1 VAKAAGVETYQTCT
15 DAMARAELRAAKRM
29 GARMLSLGDA
39 LYPAPLTDIKDP
51 PPVLWTLGDLS
62 LLTRPIIA
70 IVGTRNASSLGA
82 RMARHLATDLG
93 KAGFVVVSGLARGID
108 ALAHHATLETGT
120 IAVQAGGLDILY
132 PAENAGLA
140 RDIGKCGLRISEHP
154 FGLEPQARHFP
165 QRNRLVSGLAQ
176 AVVVVEAAA
185 KSGSL
190 ITAKIALDQGR
201 DVLAVPGHPMD
212 SRASGCNILLR
223 DGAVLVRNAQDVIE
237 ALQDG
242 FVPQPPLPLGPPAA
256 APKPQPSPPPQPAM
270 PQDTVEAAIL
280 VHLGVQPI
288 AEDQLIR
295 DIGHDARTVSQA
307 LVMLEMTQKIERSA
321 GGMVRLVE

>member
-1 VAKAAGVETYQTCT
+1 
-15 DAMARAELRAAKRM
+15 
-29 GARMLSLGDA
+29 
-39 LYPAPLTDIKDP
+39 
-51 PPVLWTLGDLS
+51 
-62 LLTRPIIA
+62 
-70 IVGTRNASSLGA
+70 
-82 RMARHLATDLG
+82 
-93 KAGFVVVSGLARGID
+93 
-108 ALAHHATLETGT
+108 
-120 IAVQAGGLDILY
+120 
-132 PAENAGLA
+132 
-140 RDIGKCGLRISEHP
+140 
-154 FGLEPQARHFP
+154 
-165 QRNRLVSGLAQ
+165 
-176 AVVVVEAAA
+176 
-185 KSGSL
+185 
-190 ITAKIALDQGR
+190 
-201 DVLAVPGHPMD
+201 MD